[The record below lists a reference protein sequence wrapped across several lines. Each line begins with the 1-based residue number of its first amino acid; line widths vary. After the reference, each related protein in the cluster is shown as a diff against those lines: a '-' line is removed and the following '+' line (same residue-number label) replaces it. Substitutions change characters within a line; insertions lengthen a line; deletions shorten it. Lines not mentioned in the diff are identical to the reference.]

1 VRAESL
7 AAARRGVAF
16 LAREQRPAGDFA
28 TDWSDRL
35 DLGAAGRPESPFLTG
50 LILHALRRLP
60 GRREV
65 AAILE
70 RGTGYLLD
78 VRPPGGLYVFLQGIA
93 PDLDDVCLLHLVLQE
108 SHPRRFDYAR
118 LARRVAATATDAGPF
133 PTWLEDEVRWA
144 DIDPVVNLNVV
155 RFLHRN
161 RTPCPRALDWLRG
174 ELAAWD
180 FIDGTRYYES
190 PFAPLYFAA
199 TLPPALRRSLLPAP
213 ARLWSRLENRLDQRG
228 DDLSVLD
235 VAYLLAALVVLGGP
249 ARRVDEL
256 TGRLL
261 ERQGRA
267 GGWPPWAAFRAYRYW
282 GSATLSTALAV
293 QALTAYA
300 GSLYGLGRAA
310 VR

>member
-190 PFAPLYFAA
+190 PFAPLYFRGDAA
-199 TLPPALRRSLLPAP
+199 AGAPAVAAAGAGAPLVPPREPARPARRRSLGPRRRLPAGRAGRPRRPRPPGRRADRP
-213 ARLWSRLENRLDQRG
+213 APRAPGARRR
-228 DDLSVLD
+228 
-235 VAYLLAALVVLGGP
+235 LAALGGP
-249 ARRVDEL
+249 YAPNATGARRPC
-256 TGRLL
+256 R
-261 ERQGRA
+261 RR
-267 GGWPPWAAFRAYRYW
+267 WPCRR
-282 GSATLSTALAV
+282 
-293 QALTAYA
+293 
-300 GSLYGLGRAA
+300 
-310 VR
+310 